1 MPKSPKD
8 TEDRLNRMLAAWE
21 EQAPSAKF
29 SGMTL
34 AQFKEAV
41 KPSFDHRETIIT
53 SDAGAS
59 VARVKRNSA
68 DLETN
73 DLADKVVNSVKGD
86 PNFGED
92 SALYNAF
99 GYVLKSER
107 ASGLTRRS
115 TEVTP
120 LNITKAA

>member
-1 MPKSPKD
+1 
-8 TEDRLNRMLAAWE
+8 MLAAWE

-68 DLETN
+68 DIETN

-107 ASGLTRRS
+107 ASGLTRKA
-115 TEVTP
+115 TEITP